1 MMPIMCYLQE
11 NEFPSDEVETKKIQK
26 FVEKYMMIFGRL
38 YKMGNVSPMLRCLGE
53 HEVVLVLREV
63 F

>member
-11 NEFPSDEVETKKIQK
+11 NEFPLDEVETKKIQK

-38 YKMGNVSPMLRCLGE
+38 YKMGNASPML
-53 HEVVLVLREV
+53 
-63 F
+63 